1 MDVWPSILLILILI
15 GVNAFFAMSEIAIIS
30 INSQK
35 MKRLAED
42 GDRAAARLL
51 AITDSPSD
59 FLATIQVG
67 VTLSGFL
74 NSAVAADNFAG
85 PVAAALSFLPLPA
98 GVLRSVVLVVITIVI
113 SYFTLI
119 LGELVPKRVA
129 MKDPDAVA
137 LKVVGVVWGMYRV
150 CRPFVKFLA
159 LSTNLVLKLF
169 GIGAANEEEPVD
181 EEDILMMVEAGEEAG
196 ALEPHE
202 RAMIENIFEFD
213 DLHVSEV
220 MTHRTDIAAVERT
233 APLAALVELQREQR
247 FSRLPVYEGD
257 LDNIVGI
264 VYVKDILPALGGGR
278 EAGKTA
284 ADFMRPVPYVP
295 ESMRCSGLLRQFKER
310 RQRMAIVVDEYG
322 GTEGL
327 VTMEDLLESIV
338 GKLDDEHDEGAGI
351 VQLSEDSWMLDGEL
365 EIDEVEQLLGS
376 DLFEN
381 DDSDTLNGFITNMLG
396 RIPAQGEVIP
406 LKTDGWLCTILAA
419 NQRCIER
426 LKIERAA
433 GAGREDAAEQV
444 ESGKKEKT
452 KKSDKKRD
460 REER

>member
-1 MDVWPSILLILILI
+1 MDIWPSIVLIFILIF
-15 GVNAFFAMSEIAIIS
+15 VNAFFAMSEIAIIS

-35 MKRLAED
+35 MKRLAE
-42 GDRAAARLL
+42 GGNKAAKRLL

-85 PVAAALSFLPLPA
+85 PVAGALAFLPLPA
-98 GVLRSVVLVVITIVI
+98 AVLRSVVLVVITIII

-137 LKVVGVVWGMYRV
+137 LKVVGIVWGMYRV
-150 CRPFVKFLA
+150 CRPFVRFLA
-159 LSTNLVLKLF
+159 FSTNLVLKLF
-169 GIGAANEEEPVD
+169 GIGAENEEEPVD

-196 ALEPHE
+196 SLEPHE

-220 MTHRTDIAAVERT
+220 MTHRTEIVAVERT
-233 APLAALVELQREQR
+233 APLAALVALQKEERY
-247 FSRLPVYEGD
+247 SRLPVYESD
-257 LDNIVGI
+257 LDDIVGI
-264 VYVKDILPALGGGR
+264 VYLKDIIPALSGEDDG
-278 EAGKTA
+278 AKTA
-284 ADFMRPVPYVP
+284 ADFMQPVLYVP
-295 ESMRCSGLLRQFKER
+295 ETMRCSELLRQFKEKN
-310 RQRMAIVVDEYG
+310 QRMAVVVDEYG

-327 VTMEDLLESIV
+327 VTMEDLLEAIV
-338 GKLDDEHDEGAGI
+338 GKIDDGHDEEGGI
-351 VQLSEDSWMLDGEL
+351 VQLSENCWELDGEA
-365 EIDEVEQLLGS
+365 EVDDVEHLLGS

-381 DDSDTLNGFITNMLG
+381 DDSETLNGFITNMLG

-406 LKTDGWLCTILAA
+406 LKSDEWLCTILAA
-419 NQRCIER
+419 NRRCIER
-426 LKIERAA
+426 LKIERVFPLSPKQPHPAD
-433 GAGREDAAEQV
+433 E
-444 ESGKKEKT
+444 KEKIE
-452 KKSDKKRD
+452 K
-460 REER
+460 

>member
-1 MDVWPSILLILILI
+1 MDIWPSILLILVLI
-15 GVNAFFAMSEIAIIS
+15 GINAFFAMSEIAIIS
-30 INSQK
+30 INTQK
-35 MKRLAED
+35 MKRLAEE
-42 GDRAAARLL
+42 GSKAAGRLIS
-51 AITDSPSD
+51 ITDSPSD

-85 PVAAALSFLPLPA
+85 PVASVLSFLPLPA
-98 GVLRSVVLVVITIVI
+98 AVLRSVVLVVITIII

-137 LKVVGVVWGMYRV
+137 LRVVGIVWGMYRI

-159 LSTNLVLKLF
+159 LSTNLVLRLF

-202 RAMIENIFEFD
+202 RVMIENIFEFD

-220 MTHRTDIAAVERT
+220 MTHRTDIAAVERSAT
-233 APLAALVELQREQR
+233 LSELMEVQQRER
-247 FSRLPVYEGD
+247 FSRLPVYEED
-257 LDNIVGI
+257 LDDIVGI
-264 VYVKDILPALGGGR
+264 VYIKDLIPAL
-278 EAGKTA
+278 AGEDDKTKTA
-284 ADFMRPVPYVP
+284 ADFMQPVLYVP
-295 ESMRCSGLLRQFKER
+295 ESMRCSELLRQFKER

-327 VTMEDLLESIV
+327 VTMEDLLSSIV
-338 GKLDDEHDEGAGI
+338 GELDDEHDDDDGI
-351 VQLSEDSWMLDGEL
+351 VQLSENSWMLDGEL
-365 EIDEVEQLLGS
+365 EIDKVEKLLGS

-396 RIPAQGEVIP
+396 RIPTQGEVIP
-406 LKTDGWLCTILAA
+406 LKTDGWICTILAA

-426 LKIERAA
+426 LKIERAP
-433 GAGREDAAEQV
+433 RPEQPEQEEDRPAEKQ
-444 ESGKKEKT
+444 KKQRKQ
-452 KKSDKKRD
+452 
-460 REER
+460 EER